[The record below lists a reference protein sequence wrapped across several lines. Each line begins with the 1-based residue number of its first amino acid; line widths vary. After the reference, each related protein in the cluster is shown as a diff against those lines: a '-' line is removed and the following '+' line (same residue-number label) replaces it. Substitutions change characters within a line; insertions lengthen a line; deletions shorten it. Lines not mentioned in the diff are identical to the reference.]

1 MKQALLVRHCE
12 SLGPAPAASLSE
24 RGHEQAIALAEFLAT
39 HPIDHLASSPY
50 LRARQSIEPFG
61 QRSGLA
67 IAIHDGL
74 RERKLS
80 AEPLPEWREI
90 VRRSFAEPELRAPG
104 GESAAE
110 VGSRAWAVIR
120 AILGQ
125 GHRLPVLASHG
136 QLLSL
141 VLHSIDPRFGYEGWL
156 ALTNPD
162 VLLLSCD
169 DALRSFRFERIWR

>member
-1 MKQALLVRHCE
+1 VRQALLVRHCE

-24 RGHEQAIALAEFLAT
+24 RGHEQALALAEFLAA
-39 HPIDHLASSPY
+39 HPVDHLASSPY
-50 LRARQSIEPFG
+50 LRARQTIEPFAR
-61 QRSGLA
+61 RSGLA

-74 RERKLS
+74 RERELS
-80 AEPLPEWREI
+80 AEPLPAWREI
-90 VRRSFAEPELRAPG
+90 VRRSFSEPELRAPG

-110 VGSRAWAVIR
+110 VRSRAWTAIR
-120 AILGQ
+120 SILGG

-141 VLHSIDPRFGYEGWL
+141 VLSSIDARFGYEEWL

-169 DALRSFRFERIWR
+169 DALHSFRFDRIWR